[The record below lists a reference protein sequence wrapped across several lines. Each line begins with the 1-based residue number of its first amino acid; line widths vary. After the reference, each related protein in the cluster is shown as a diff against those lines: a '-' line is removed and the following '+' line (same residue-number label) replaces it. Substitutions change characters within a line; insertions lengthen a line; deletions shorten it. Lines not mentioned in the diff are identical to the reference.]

1 MLTKITHITVF
12 VKNQDDALKFYVDTL
27 GFKVHTD
34 AMFAEFRWLTICAAE
49 QPDFEIAL
57 VPATTPE
64 EIAIVGKQ
72 SAGKPLF
79 NVDTNDCQKD
89 YERLSAL
96 GVVFVQTPKREPWGF
111 SSAFHDLCGN
121 LIYMCQ
127 Q

>member
-1 MLTKITHITVF
+1 MLTKITHLTVF
-12 VKNQDDALKFYVDTL
+12 VTNQDDALKFYRDSL

-34 AMFAEFRWLTICAAE
+34 AMFGDFRWLTLCAPE

-57 VPATTPE
+57 VPAQTPE
-64 EIAIVGKQ
+64 ELAIVGKQ
-72 SAGKPLF
+72 GAGKPLF
-79 NVDTNDCQKD
+79 NVETNDCQKD

-96 GVVFVQTPKREPWGF
+96 GVVFVQQPKREQWGF
-111 SSAFHDLCGN
+111 SSAFHDLYGN